1 MRAYL
6 NALKNYAVFNGR
18 ATRSDFWWFIL
29 ILMLLLVL
37 GLILDESMGNSID
50 GPVQP
55 ITGLIWLAHALPAF
69 GIQARRLH
77 DTGRSGWWQLIAL
90 IPFGAVV
97 LFVFNVTASEENAN
111 AYGPSPTSNKAVKG
125 GTTSPTVKLAPEK
138 AVEQLEKLST
148 LKASGAIDE
157 AEFQQMKSEV
167 LARQK

>member
-1 MRAYL
+1 MRAYF

-29 ILMLLLVL
+29 ILMLLLAL

-77 DTGRSGWWQLIAL
+77 DIGRSGWWQLIAL

-97 LFVFNVTASEENAN
+97 LFVFYVSASEENAN
-111 AYGPSPTSNKAVKG
+111 AYGPSPKGNKTGKSAG
-125 GTTSPTVKLAPEK
+125 TSPTGALAPEK

-148 LKASGAIDE
+148 LRASGAIDE

-167 LARQK
+167 LARQR